1 MSQQPLRVL
10 HVIGAMDR
18 GGAET
23 LVMNLYRHV
32 NRGEIQFDFLVN
44 EYDDEITQLGGKIFR
59 IPRYRI
65 ANYCQYKRACSDFFS
80 NHTYKIVHGHIALPS
95 AIYLKEAH
103 KAGAFCIAHSHAQ
116 NFPLSPSEL
125 AFRICS
131 YPTRNHADY
140 FLACSEQAGIDRYG
154 SGVCRTPFF
163 HVLNNGIDVE
173 SSRYSPANRS
183 SIRSEL
189 GIAENAPVFGHVG
202 RLTPV
207 KNHDFLLEVFSSIL
221 GELPDAQL
229 ILAGRGEEETRLKHK
244 ADILGI
250 ANKVHFLGIRNDV
263 PAILSAIDVFV
274 FPSIKEGLANAVIEA
289 QASGAR
295 CLVSTGVP
303 ELAKISTQTVFASL
317 ESDGVEGWSK
327 LAIDLYRNPIENRS
341 SCADNAR
348 LMGFDIQDSADWLSN
363 LYLAAAASE
372 FSLNRH
378 S

>member
-1 MSQQPLRVL
+1 M
-10 HVIGAMDR
+10 
-18 GGAET
+18 
-23 LVMNLYRHV
+23 
-32 NRGEIQFDFLVN
+32 
-44 EYDDEITQLGGKIFR
+44 
-59 IPRYRI
+59 
-65 ANYCQYKRACSDFFS
+65 
-80 NHTYKIVHGHIALPS
+80 
-95 AIYLKEAH
+95 
-103 KAGAFCIAHSHAQ
+103 
-116 NFPLSPSEL
+116 
-125 AFRICS
+125 
-131 YPTRNHADY
+131 
-140 FLACSEQAGIDRYG
+140 
-154 SGVCRTPFF
+154 
-163 HVLNNGIDVE
+163 LNNGIDVE
-173 SSRYSPANRS
+173 SSRYSPASRS

-348 LMGFDIQDSADWLSN
+348 LTGFDIQDSADWLSN
-363 LYLAAAASE
+363 LYLTATASE